1 MNGRLFHPITRK
13 TKTRACWGPRLFHPI
28 TRKTKTRACWGPRL
42 PKGLLVIVGIS
53 LCGLLVGAAATS
65 DTAPPPPGKTTFY
78 KDVLPIFPSTCQSC
92 HRPGEVAPMSLMTY
106 EDARPWAVAIKMA
119 VVTKK
124 MPPWFAD
131 AQYGHFSNERMLSPQ
146 QTRTLVSWVDGG
158 AQPGDPKD
166 APPPMH
172 FIDGWNIG
180 TPDRV
185 IEMPLTFS
193 VPAEGTI
200 DYQYMVIPGGFKE
213 DTWVRAAE
221 VRPGNRA
228 VVHHVIA
235 FIRSPESKWMR
246 DAKPGEFFVPKKK
259 QDDSDKNS
267 ASKDDKN
274 SASKKDDNQD
284 SSNEPRRGERGRG
297 EIGDLLVGYA
307 PGLHPLDLN
316 GEAKLIKAGSD
327 IVLQLHYT
335 ANGTAGTDRSKIG
348 LIFAKEP
355 PKLRNV
361 TLAAGNVG
369 FKIPPNDP
377 NYEVKSQVRLE
388 KTVTLSNLMPHM
400 HFRGKDFLYQII
412 YPDGRT
418 ETLLSVPKYD
428 FNWQLGYELA
438 KPLVL
443 PKGTRIECTAH
454 FDNSIN
460 NPYNPDPTQTVKWG
474 DQTWEEM
481 MIGWFSVSV
490 DPTVSTAGIYK
501 SEKPGTRTPPGQAD
515 TKASDAASG
524 SAKPSTE

>member
-1 MNGRLFHPITRK
+1 MKRQL
-13 TKTRACWGPRLFHPI
+13 L
-28 TRKTKTRACWGPRL
+28 
-42 PKGLLVIVGIS
+42 KGMLIIVGVS
-53 LCGLLVGAAATS
+53 LCSLLMGIAATS

-78 KDVLPIFPSTCQSC
+78 KDVLPIFQANCQSC
-92 HRPGEVAPMSLMTY
+92 HRPGEIAPMSLMTY
-106 EDARPWAVAIKMA
+106 EDSRPWAVAIKMA
-119 VVTKK
+119 VLTKK

-131 AQYGHFSNERMLSPQ
+131 PQYGHFSNQRMLTSQ

-166 APPPMH
+166 APAPVH
-172 FIDGWNIG
+172 FTDGWNIG

-185 IEMPLTFS
+185 IEMPLSFN

-200 DYQYMVIPGGFKE
+200 DYQYIVIPGGFKE

-228 VVHHVIA
+228 VVHHVLA

-246 DAKPGEFFVPKKK
+246 DAKPNEFFVPKKT
-259 QDDSDKNS
+259 QDDS
-267 ASKDDKN
+267 DDKN
-274 SASKKDDNQD
+274 SANKNSDNPEKANAESNSADNQAADKKSADNKAVENKKDSKNEE
-284 SSNEPRRGERGRG
+284 SSGGPRRGERRRG
-297 EIGDLLVGYA
+297 DIGDLLVGYA
-307 PGLHPLDLN
+307 PGLQPLDLD
-316 GEAKLIKAGSD
+316 GEARLIKAGSD

-335 ANGTAGTDRSKIG
+335 ANGTPGTDRSKIG
-348 LIFAKEP
+348 LIYSKEP
-355 PKLRNV
+355 PRLRNLS
-361 TLAAGNVG
+361 LAAGNAG

-388 KTVTLSNLMPHM
+388 KTVTLSDLTPHM
-400 HFRGKDFLYQII
+400 HFLGKDFLYQVI

-428 FNWQLGYELA
+428 FNWQLGYRLA
-438 KPLVL
+438 KPIVL

-460 NPYNPDPTQTVKWG
+460 NPYNPDPSKTVKWG

-481 MIGWFSVSV
+481 MIGFFSVSV
-490 DPTVSTAGIYK
+490 DPTVSTAGLLK
-501 SEKPGTRTPPGQAD
+501 SEKPGTRTPPGED
-515 TKASDAASG
+515 TKASGEASG
-524 SAKPSTE
+524 EGKRSSAQ